1 MKNAKNA
8 KNVKNAK
15 NAKNTKNT
23 KTANGVIS
31 SRTIAKKP
39 PKGSAGGSAA
49 EVLKKG
55 TPRVRK
61 VSKVVKKAE
70 AETKKTKTKKTKAGA
85 VPFGIFEV
93 TLPDGR
99 NVQRRFKEG
108 KNVLG
113 ALMVRLVADERWY
126 VLLWTSKDDL
136 DKRAEKITARWA
148 DESSEKFQ
156 EKLYHEVRITREVR
170 LVGEQDVKAKVA
182 SEDRTVLNRI
192 RKGLPKPTE
201 VTEPVDTEEGEA
213 RFISAEELNGGAGGN
228 SKKSSKKKKTS
239 KISKATKATKAAKA
253 APKAKK
259 ASKRK
264 GVTPV
269 A

>member
-1 MKNAKNA
+1 MKNA
-8 KNVKNAK
+8 KNAK
-15 NAKNTKNT
+15 NAKNTKTT
-23 KTANGVIS
+23 KTKKAANGVIS

-55 TPRVRK
+55 NPRVRK
-61 VSKVVKKAE
+61 VSKVVKTEAE
-70 AETKKTKTKKTKAGA
+70 AKKTKTKKTKAGA

-108 KNVLG
+108 KKVLG

-136 DKRAEKITARWA
+136 DKRAEKITARWS

-156 EKLYHEVRITREVR
+156 EKLYHEVRITRDVR

-192 RKGLPKPTE
+192 RKGLPKSTE

-213 RFISAEELNGGAGGN
+213 RFISAEELNGGAGKD
-228 SKKSSKKKKTS
+228 SKKSSKKKKAS
-239 KISKATKATKAAKA
+239 KTSKATKATKATKA

>member
-1 MKNAKNA
+1 MKNARTTKNTKNAKNT
-8 KNVKNAK
+8 KS
-15 NAKNTKNT
+15 TKNT

-39 PKGSAGGSAA
+39 PKGSAGSSAA

-70 AETKKTKTKKTKAGA
+70 VEAETKKTRTKKTKAGA

-108 KNVLG
+108 KKVLG
-113 ALMVRLVADERWY
+113 ALMIRLVADERWY

-136 DKRAEKITARWA
+136 DKRAEKISARWA
-148 DESSEKFQ
+148 DESSERFQ
-156 EKLYHEVRITREVR
+156 EKLYHEVRITRDVR
-170 LVGEQDVKAKVA
+170 LVGEQDVKAKVEN
-182 SEDRTVLNRI
+182 EDRTVLNRA
-192 RKGLPKPTE
+192 RKGIPKPTE
-201 VTEPVDTEEGEA
+201 VTEPVDNEEGEA
-213 RFISAEELNGGAGGN
+213 RFISAEELNGGA
-228 SKKSSKKKKTS
+228 
-239 KISKATKATKAAKA
+239 TKATKKAAKKKVAKKA

-259 ASKRK
+259 TSKKK

>member
-1 MKNAKNA
+1 MKNARTTKNTKNAKTAKNA
-8 KNVKNAK
+8 K
-15 NAKNTKNT
+15 TT

-31 SRTIAKKP
+31 SRTIAKRP

-70 AETKKTKTKKTKAGA
+70 AEAETKKTRTKKTRTKKTKAGA

-108 KNVLG
+108 KKVLG
-113 ALMVRLVADERWY
+113 ALMIRLVADERWY

-136 DKRAEKITARWA
+136 DKRAEKISARWA
-148 DESSEKFQ
+148 DESSERFQ
-156 EKLYHEVRITREVR
+156 EKLYHEVRITRDVR
-170 LVGEQDVKAKVA
+170 LVGEQDVKAKVEN
-182 SEDRTVLNRI
+182 EDRTVLNRA
-192 RKGLPKPTE
+192 RKGIPKPTG
-201 VTEPVDTEEGEA
+201 VTEPVDNEEGEA
-213 RFISAEELNGGAGGN
+213 RFISTEELNGGA
-228 SKKSSKKKKTS
+228 
-239 KISKATKATKAAKA
+239 TKATKKAAKKKAAKKA

-259 ASKRK
+259 TSKKK